1 MSIFDA
7 VNRDCPDWADDLDY
21 ILNINE
27 KIDEDEL
34 WEFAREYE
42 KPPIFGNVYLS
53 LFFPRII
60 SKISSNIIEE
70 IDIKI
75 SDMEDLLSGIDDEKL
90 PVSQYEKIMEDIKE
104 QREVFNDNLEDCFD
118 YYINSIASSFSFND
132 EKAPWHGDIEM
143 DIYDRDDA
151 EKLENIIVRTFVFHI
166 NKHLDLEEEIK
177 NKFIFDEDND
187 LALYF
192 DPKLVN
198 KIDKTVEQK
207 QSQEVKNTIS

>member
-1 MSIFDA
+1 MSIFSA
-7 VNRDCPDWADDLDY
+7 VDRDCPEWADDLLDV
-21 ILNINE
+21 LNH
-27 KIDEDEL
+27 DEQVDEEEL

-60 SKISSNIIEE
+60 FKISSNIIEE

-75 SDMEDLLSGIDDEKL
+75 SDMEDLLSKIDNEKL
-90 PVSQYEKIMEDIKE
+90 PVSQYDKIVEEIKE
-104 QREVFNDNLEDCFD
+104 QREVFSDNLEDCFD

-151 EKLENIIVRTFVFHI
+151 EKLKNTIVRTFVFHI
-166 NKHLDLEEEIK
+166 NNHLDLEKEIK
-177 NKFIFDEDND
+177 NKFTFDEDND

-198 KIDKTVEQK
+198 KIDKTIEQK
-207 QSQEVKNTIS
+207 QNQEVKNII